1 MKVESQIKKTS
12 NMLVDLDITAN
23 PLAKVDLILDEV
35 TNDVIQ
41 GQGYGNLNIRTSTV
55 EGTTMAGRYNITNGK
70 YTFNWQKVFKKQFL
84 IDNGTVEWSGDPY
97 NARINIDAKYVTP
110 SIALPQDLAQ
120 GCSSNERRP
129 ITLISNLSGTLSNPV
144 INFRFELPNDHPCKT
159 NPVTKA
165 GFERLYANPNELNNQ
180 VFSVLLFNQ
189 FLSTS
194 ANSSNSAAN
203 IGTGVLSSA
212 AGTISEF
219 IAQQIESGLG
229 IALKN
234 IPGINK
240 LNLDPYVSFNPL
252 LVSGL
257 QAQGVGFNGT
267 GSFGVTKTMLNGRLI
282 LKAGGSLL
290 VNTGQATSI
299 QNNNQLTPDFTLEW
313 LLSPDGKL
321 RLIGFY
327 RSVYD
332 VQWRAANRTGISFSY
347 VREFE

>member
-1 MKVESQIKKTS
+1 M
-12 NMLVDLDITAN
+12 
-23 PLAKVDLILDEV
+23 
-35 TNDVIQ
+35 
-41 GQGYGNLNIRTSTV
+41 
-55 EGTTMAGRYNITNGK
+55 
-70 YTFNWQKVFKKQFL
+70 
-84 IDNGTVEWSGDPY
+84 
-97 NARINIDAKYVTP
+97 
-110 SIALPQDLAQ
+110 
-120 GCSSNERRP
+120 
-129 ITLISNLSGTLSNPV
+129 
-144 INFRFELPNDHPCKT
+144 
-159 NPVTKA
+159 
-165 GFERLYANPNELNNQ
+165 
-180 VFSVLLFNQ
+180 LLFNQ

-240 LNLDPYVSFNPL
+240 LNLDPYVTFNPL

-257 QAQGVGFNGT
+257 QRQGVGFNGT

-290 VNTGQATSI
+290 VNTGQATAL

-321 RLIGFY
+321 RIIGFY
-327 RSVYD
+327 RSVYLSL
-332 VQWRAANRTGISFSY
+332 IHI
-347 VREFE
+347 